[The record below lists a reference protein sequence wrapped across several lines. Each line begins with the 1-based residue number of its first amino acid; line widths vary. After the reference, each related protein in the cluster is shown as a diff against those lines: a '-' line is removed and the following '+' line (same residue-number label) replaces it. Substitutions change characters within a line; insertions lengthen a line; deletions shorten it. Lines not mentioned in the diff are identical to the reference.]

1 MPGTVKIALQSP
13 IPAALK
19 TTFSIRLK
27 KELIKESGVYHPR
40 ARILLL
46 NGSSGSFGDMMGT
59 MLRCGIVDESF
70 NWIFGDGHV
79 IVTGNC
85 LDGSPESVALL
96 WLIYAMESK
105 AVKRGGYLH
114 FLPGPSELANSQGAW
129 RSLQPDYAARNSR
142 STHKYAILFDGNN
155 ELYRWLLTKNILEQI
170 GDMAILQCNLPQE
183 SRDFLPKFP
192 GKRFPEG
199 VLNILQLPLTR
210 ISDSDLAFIH
220 RTLQVP
226 ILVIAEANTGKV
238 IISEQ
243 NKSARHY
250 CESPILIKDDKG
262 HLLME
267 NGQLGIATLI

>member
-27 KELIKESGVYHPR
+27 KELIKESGVYHPK

-59 MLRCGIVDESF
+59 MLRCGIMDESF

-85 LDGSPESVALL
+85 LDGSQESVALL

-114 FLPGPSELANSQGAW
+114 FLPGPSELTNSRGAW
-129 RSLQPDYAARNSR
+129 RYLQPDYAVRNVR

-155 ELYRWLLTKNILEQI
+155 ELYRWLRTKNILEQI
-170 GDMAILQCNLPQE
+170 GDMAVLQCNLPQE

-199 VLNILQLPLTR
+199 VLNRLQLPLNK
-210 ISDSDLAFIH
+210 INENDLAFIH
-220 RTLQVP
+220 GALQVP
-226 ILVIAEANTGKV
+226 ILVITDANTGKV

-243 NKSARHY
+243 DKSDCYH
-250 CESPILIKDDKG
+250 CKSPILIKDDKG
-262 HLLME
+262 RLPME
-267 NGQLGIATLI
+267 KGQLEIAIHT